1 MKIQEI
7 KINKKEE
14 IIAFLKQENLLVNCE
29 QVYIDKMELFLN
41 KTNFYLRSN
50 QTLEGL
56 FLQQPKKE
64 VLENFIV
71 DNSLDSF
78 LDYLEIRKPKKI
90 YLFYKNN
97 NNRQRSLNR

>member
-7 KINKKEE
+7 QINKKEE
-14 IIAFLKQENLLVNCE
+14 IITFLKQENLLVNCE

-64 VLENFIV
+64 ALLENFIV
-71 DNSLDSF
+71 DNSLESF
-78 LDYLEIRKPKKI
+78 LDYLVMRKPKKI
-90 YLFYKNN
+90 YLFIKK
-97 NNRQRSLNR
+97 QK